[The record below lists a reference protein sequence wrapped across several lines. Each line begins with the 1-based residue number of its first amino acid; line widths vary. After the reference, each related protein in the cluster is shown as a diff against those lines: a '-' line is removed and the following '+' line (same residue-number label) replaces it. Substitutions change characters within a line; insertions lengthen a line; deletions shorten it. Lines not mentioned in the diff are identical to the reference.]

1 MKTKKKKKNT
11 SWKWLMLTLI
21 VGVGTYNAV
30 VINTSSLLSADRVSS
45 EALETELD
53 SGRIVAQ
60 ESKWQ
65 KVSIEQISQTSSQ
78 VSLSNMEMPA
88 ATPAA
93 EAAIKDELN
102 LELIEV
108 SNPKKWKAGLAKSEF
123 EGYLTTADG
132 VINSF
137 SLTLPTGESVN
148 NEFVEMNGNVF
159 HYDLDGQ
166 VYNAM
171 IFQADQ
177 HTYMVSFSDGPL
189 EGTRL
194 RFSTPATEEQVA
206 IQQELSENY
215 QVEVGTFG
223 VAQPQP
229 KAKAQVEVENELPLQ
244 AQSFNMDQQVL

>member
-1 MKTKKKKKNT
+1 
-11 SWKWLMLTLI
+11 MLTAV
-21 VGVGTYNAV
+21 VGIGTYNAL
-30 VINTSSLLSADRVSS
+30 VINTHSHLSADRVSPES
-45 EALETELD
+45 MEADLD

-60 ESKWQ
+60 ETKWQ
-65 KVSIEQISQTSSQ
+65 KISTEQISQTGSQ

-88 ATPAA
+88 ALPAA
-93 EAAIKDELN
+93 DAAIKDELS

-108 SNPKKWKAGLAKSEF
+108 SNPKKWKSGLSKTEF

-137 SLTLPTGESVN
+137 SLSLPTGENVAV
-148 NEFVEMNGNVF
+148 EFVEMNGNVF

-166 VYNAM
+166 IYNAM

-194 RFSTPATEEQVA
+194 RFSTPATEEQIA
-206 IQQELSENY
+206 IQQELSENH

-223 VAQPQP
+223 VIQPEP
-229 KAKAQVEVENELPLQ
+229 KANPEVVVENDLPLQ
-244 AQSFNMDQQVL
+244 AVSFNMDQQVL